1 MYRSSFCGVC
11 NNFVVNDFLPRGRA
25 HAARASTTNHAR
37 TSTRSAA
44 LTPKGRWA
52 ASTVSLPRVAVGA
65 TVGRGV
71 GETVGLGVV
80 TMTVR
85 TAAAIAA

>member
-1 MYRSSFCGVC
+1 MLQQRQ
-11 NNFVVNDFLPRGRA
+11 FLEGRRDVGGN
-25 HAARASTTNHAR
+25 HAASA
-37 TSTRSAA
+37 STRSAA
-44 LTPKGRWA
+44 LTPERRWA

-71 GETVGLGVV
+71 GDTVGLGVV